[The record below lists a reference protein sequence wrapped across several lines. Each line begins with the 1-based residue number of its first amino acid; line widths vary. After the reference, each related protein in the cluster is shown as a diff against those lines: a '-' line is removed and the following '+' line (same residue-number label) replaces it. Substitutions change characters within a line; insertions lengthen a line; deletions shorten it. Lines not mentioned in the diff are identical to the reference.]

1 MICTLEPAIQSGDT
15 GQWIVFDS
23 CQLTIT
29 WMSIAMST
37 IKLNTDCLC
46 LGHFASNARQEPIMG
61 SCARSLQENSQ
72 PSVRT
77 LATVAIYYNEGISF
91 LNER

>member
-46 LGHFASNARQEPIMG
+46 LGQFASN
-61 SCARSLQENSQ
+61 ARSLQENNQ
-72 PSVRT
+72 P
-77 LATVAIYYNEGISF
+77 
-91 LNER
+91 ERAYFSYCSHIL